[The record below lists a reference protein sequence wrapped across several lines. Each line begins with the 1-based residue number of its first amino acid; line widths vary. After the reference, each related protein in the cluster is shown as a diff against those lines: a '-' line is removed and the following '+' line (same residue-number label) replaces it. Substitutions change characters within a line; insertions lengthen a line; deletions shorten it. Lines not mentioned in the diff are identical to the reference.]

1 MFRSVC
7 MVMFLVCCRALN
19 LEGLKKVQ
27 ISSVRICKGH
37 YIWCL
42 ASAQATTGSVPVCF
56 AGLLDRGQI
65 NPGFSLG
72 IVAFHLLKKG
82 PGRLGFWGFRMA
94 DSGPMRPAE
103 HFLF

>member
-1 MFRSVC
+1 
-7 MVMFLVCCRALN
+7 MVISLN
-19 LEGLKKVQ
+19 FVGLGVLGKAFEQ
-27 ISSVRICKGH
+27 ASCLIVRICKGH

-82 PGRLGFWGFRMA
+82 PGRHGFWGFRMA